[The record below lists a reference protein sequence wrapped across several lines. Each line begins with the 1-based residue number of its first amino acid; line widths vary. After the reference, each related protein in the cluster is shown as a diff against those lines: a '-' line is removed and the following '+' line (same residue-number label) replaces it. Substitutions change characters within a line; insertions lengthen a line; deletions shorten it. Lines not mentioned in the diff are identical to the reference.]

1 MKKISNAVKSSNVTE
16 HVFFLV
22 LLFFAGTLAFG
33 KGYSYAV
40 TDGITLWAA
49 TLLPSLF
56 PYFFI
61 TALLTSLSVTVKSA
75 NKLSPLTEKL
85 FRTGGVTGYAF
96 FISALS
102 GYPVGAK
109 TVADLKNRGLISEA
123 EAVRASA
130 FCSTPSPMFLIAGI
144 GELTFNDKGLGIC
157 LFACCFF
164 SAIITGMTFSLYKR
178 KESPSVRTVYSG
190 NTPVSFYEAVYS
202 SVISVLVVGGV
213 IVLFALIA
221 EIMKDI
227 GIFSPIERL
236 IGLFS
241 ESDNIK
247 SGIAEGLLECTGG
260 LKTLAK
266 DGIGFYTLPIAA
278 ALCGFGGI
286 SVIVQSTVHLKSAK
300 IKIAPFLAAKAEEAV
315 LCFIFGIILSFIFF
329 K

>member
-1 MKKISNAVKSSNVTE
+1 MKKISDAVKTANAIE
-16 HVFFLV
+16 YVFFLL

-40 TDGITLWAA
+40 TDGIMLWAA

-61 TALLTSLSVTVKSA
+61 TALLTSLSVTIKSA
-75 NKLSPLTEKL
+75 NKLSPLTAKL
-85 FRTGGVTGYAF
+85 FKTGGVTGYAF
-96 FISALS
+96 FVSALS

-109 TVADLKNRGLISEA
+109 TVANLKKRGLLSET

-144 GELTFNDKGLGIC
+144 GELTFNDKAFGIC
-157 LFACCFF
+157 LFACCML
-164 SAIITGMTFSLYKR
+164 SAIVTGMTFSLYKR
-178 KESPSVRTVYSG
+178 KEKPSARIVYG
-190 NTPVSFYEAVYS
+190 ENNPVSFYDAVYS

-213 IVLFALIA
+213 IVLFSLIA
-221 EIMKDI
+221 EIMKDF
-227 GIFSPIERL
+227 GMFSPIERF

-241 ESDNIK
+241 ESENIK

-260 LKTLAK
+260 LKKLAES
-266 DGIGFYTLPIAA
+266 GIAFYSLPIAA

-286 SVIVQSTVHLKSAK
+286 SVIVQSAVHLKSAK
-300 IKIAPFLAAKAEEAV
+300 IKIAPFLWAKVEEAL
-315 LCFIFGIILSFIFF
+315 LCFVFGILLSLVFF

>member
-1 MKKISNAVKSSNVTE
+1 MKKTPNAVKQSPFRE
-16 HVFFLV
+16 YLVFLL

-40 TDGITLWAA
+40 TNGITLWAA

-75 NKLSPLTEKL
+75 NKFSPLTEKL
-85 FRTGGVTGYAF
+85 FKTGGLTGYAF
-96 FISALS
+96 FVSALS

-109 TVADLKNRGLISEA
+109 TVADLKKRGLLSEA

-144 GELTFNDKGLGIC
+144 GELTFKNRVFGVC
-157 LFACCFF
+157 LLACCLL
-164 SAIITGMTFSLYKR
+164 SAVITGITFSLYKR
-178 KESPSVRTVYSG
+178 KEKPSERIIYSG
-190 NTPVSFYEAVYS
+190 NSSASFYDAVYS

-213 IVLFALIA
+213 IVLFTLIT
-221 EIMKDI
+221 EVLKDL
-227 GIFSPIERL
+227 GIISPIERL

-241 ESDNIK
+241 ESENVK
-247 SGIAEGLLECTGG
+247 SGVSEGLLECTGG
-260 LKTLAK
+260 LKKLAQ
-266 DGIGFYTLPIAA
+266 DGIGFYSLPIAA
-278 ALCGFGGI
+278 ALCGFGGL
-286 SVIVQSTVHLKSAK
+286 SVIVQSAVHLKSAK
-300 IKIAPFLAAKAEEAV
+300 IKIAPFLAAKIEEAV
-315 LCFIFGIILSFIFF
+315 LCFIFGILLSFIFF